1 MNYYKI
7 YNKDVDAWLRQE
19 QSGFTDEE
27 HAGFWPEPAIINIE
41 QSDVQK
47 PVYFSPSATT
57 LKLIEFGVYDFCG
70 RWPERPELA
79 QKHLFSCQNLE
90 FRHLK
95 ATYYYK
101 ETLGNTT

>member
-7 YNKDVDAWLRQE
+7 YNKDVDAWLRQD

-57 LKLIEFGVYDFCG
+57 LKLIEFGVYDFVVAG
-70 RWPERPELA
+70 RSVHSWP
-79 QKHLFSCQNLE
+79 KNIFSLV
-90 FRHLK
+90 R
-95 ATYYYK
+95 
-101 ETLGNTT
+101 TLNFVT